1 MKDAPLPAADVV
13 KACAATAERAPREI
27 ELKLAVVARDLPALR
42 QRLDRLGAGEAVEVD
57 NFYYDTAGRLL
68 RANRMALRVRRIGR
82 RWLQALKTE
91 AAAAALASRG
101 EWEVPAPRGRLD
113 PSRFPPTP
121 LDDLLRA
128 HPGASLQ
135 PVFRTRLR
143 RTTWAADDG
152 RIEVALDEGE
162 VVAGER
168 REPILE
174 LELELKGGGS
184 AALYRLALALAG
196 RGKAALALRPA
207 VESKAVRGYRLAA
220 GEAPQPA
227 KANARAVTGGL
238 SPRMT
243 VPQALRRVVERGTT
257 LLLANVAG
265 LEQADDPEFIHQARV
280 AVRRMR
286 SAARLLGKR
295 AGWPAALDAELRWIG
310 RQLGAVRDWDV
321 LTAQT
326 LLALA
331 EALPELAR
339 ALAAQVQP
347 LRERDEQRLCAVL
360 AGPRFARLAL
370 RLLQWAHGG
379 DDDGPTL
386 AQAARK
392 KLARLHRRLFASAAF
407 FVALPIEEQH
417 RVRIRAKRLRY
428 ALDLFACALPA
439 KATAR
444 YVEALAQLQDELGVL
459 NDVAVAGDRVPQLA
473 RAAGADPAPA
483 LSWLDERRRAHALA
497 AEAALAAL
505 SRLPRPWR

>member
-13 KACAATAERAPREI
+13 KACAATAERASREI
-27 ELKLAVVARDLPALR
+27 ELKLAVAARDLPALR
-42 QRLDRLGAGEAVEVD
+42 QRLDRLGPGEAVEVD
-57 NFYYDTAGRLL
+57 NVYYDTAERLL

-82 RWLQALKTE
+82 RWLQTLKTE

-113 PSRFPPTP
+113 LLRFPPTP
-121 LDDLLRA
+121 LDEMLRA
-128 HPGASLQ
+128 HPGATLQ
-135 PVFRTRLR
+135 PVFRTRFH
-143 RTTWAADDG
+143 RTTWRAEGGAIEIALDDG
-152 RIEVALDEGE
+152 EI
-162 VVAGER
+162 VAGER
-168 REPILE
+168 RAPILE
-174 LELELKGGGS
+174 LELELKAGSS

-207 VESKAVRGYRLAA
+207 VESKAVRGDRLAA
-220 GEAPQPA
+220 GEVLQPA

-243 VPQALRRVVERGTT
+243 VPQALCHVVERATT

-265 LEQADDPEFIHQARV
+265 LEQAEDAEFIHQARV

-295 AGWPAALDAELRWIG
+295 AAWPAALDAELRWIG

-321 LTAQT
+321 LTVQT
-326 LLALA
+326 LPALA

-347 LRERDEQRLCAVL
+347 LRERDEAQLRAVL
-360 AGPRFARLAL
+360 AGPRFSRLAL
-370 RLLQWAHGG
+370 RLLQWAHGR

-392 KLARLHRRLFASAAF
+392 KLARLHRRLFDSAAF
-407 FVALPIEEQH
+407 FAVLPIEEQH

-444 YVEALAQLQDELGVL
+444 YVDALAQLQDELGVL

-473 RAAGADPAPA
+473 RAAGADAAPA
-483 LSWLDERRRAHALA
+483 LAWLEARRHAHVLA